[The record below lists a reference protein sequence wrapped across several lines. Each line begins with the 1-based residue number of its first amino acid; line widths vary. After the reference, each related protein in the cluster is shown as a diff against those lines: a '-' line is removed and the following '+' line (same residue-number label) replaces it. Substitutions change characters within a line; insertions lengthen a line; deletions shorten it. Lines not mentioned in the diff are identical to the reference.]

1 MQHARVLDEPKI
13 DGDAVVMRV
22 LHEDPAQEDSG
33 RIFVCRL
40 TGFDDMTI
48 ETFPVGRTPGSDGR
62 YRAEAAA
69 AAKRYVETHV
79 EQLEELFEELARRRA
94 ND

>member
-62 YRAEAAA
+62 YRAVAAA
-69 AAKRYVETHV
+69 AAKLFVETNV
-79 EQLEELFEELARRRA
+79 EQLE
-94 ND
+94 